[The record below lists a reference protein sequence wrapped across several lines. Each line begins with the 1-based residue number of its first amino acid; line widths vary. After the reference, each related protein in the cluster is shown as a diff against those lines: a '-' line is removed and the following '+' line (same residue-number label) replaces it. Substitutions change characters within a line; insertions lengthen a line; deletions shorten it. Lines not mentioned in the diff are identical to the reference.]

1 MPWLRRANK
10 ALNKAVRIFPR
21 CNNPLGLGAKR
32 VLSAVLVMKGHNN
45 EKAYREQKLL
55 SQDFAHLENIHV
67 I

>member
-1 MPWLRRANK
+1 
-10 ALNKAVRIFPR
+10 
-21 CNNPLGLGAKR
+21 
-32 VLSAVLVMKGHNN
+32 MKGHNN